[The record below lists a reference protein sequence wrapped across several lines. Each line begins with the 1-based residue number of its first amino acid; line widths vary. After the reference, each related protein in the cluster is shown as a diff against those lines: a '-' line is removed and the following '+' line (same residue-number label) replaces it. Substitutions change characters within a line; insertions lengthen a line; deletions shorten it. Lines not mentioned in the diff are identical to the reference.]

1 MRDSTTAALHPDRL
15 ISGPVAWWH
24 VQLGAIALLNL
35 VLWTV
40 SAAAVARGP
49 SASNAACIVQLV
61 LSAVYVLGCAFRS
74 VLPVYDIPRIV
85 IVESRLSSVM
95 VGRSVATVA
104 ELCFAAQWALIL
116 HRIAALSHSPFGHA
130 VSLMII
136 PLVVIA
142 EICSWHSVL
151 TTQQRGHM
159 FENSL
164 VGRGGRAG
172 GRKPAGDWFP
182 PACGL
187 LLADGDLVSWR
198 RRLRRVHIPARCAH
212 VLVAMACGPRR
223 RTSLSEYRPRRRR
236 CVQAAGGV
244 PPMAG
249 LEERDAV
256 DVSLFQLGGVEQYF
270 AGVCVHSIGR
280 LQPLL
285 SPSVRRHVLG
295 TGAPA
300 RNRGRIVGCIL
311 GLQRPGPRRK
321 FLGT

>member
-164 VGRGGRAG
+164 WGVAAALVVASLLVIGSHRHADFYWPMAIWSVGGA
-172 GRKPAGDWFP
+172 AYAAFIF
-182 PACGL
+182 L
-187 LLADGDLVSWR
+187 LDVPMYWSRWLADR
-198 RRLRRVHIPARCAH
+198 
-212 VLVAMACGPRR
+212 
-223 RTSLSEYRPRRRR
+223 
-236 CVQAAGGV
+236 AAGRRYLSIAQGV
-244 PPMAG
+244 G
-249 LEERDAV
+249 
-256 DVSLFQLGGVEQYF
+256 DVCRRQVVSHRWQDWKSEMLWMSLYFSLGVWS
-270 AGVCVHSIGR
+270 SIS
-280 LQPLL
+280 LVYA
-285 SPSVRRHVLG
+285 SIALG
-295 TGAPA
+295 AYS
-300 RNRGRIVGCIL
+300 R
-311 GLQRPGPRRK
+311 
-321 FLGT
+321 F